1 MPASWW
7 THQRSCWTWMLIFSP
22 AIFSTT
28 CSVWVLECLC
38 TCFCSEVGKQSGF
51 STWRLQTTQSWQ
63 ASPWLM
69 KRFISFSMICFVL
82 HLYFLP
88 SFERHGLVVDGVQ
101 EEVMD
106 DFLRNKSTSDYVFLL
121 CCTSSSS
128 WGGTLKRESWEIWYL
143 LHNKSM
149 SKKPQGSY
157 FHLILFCSPSL
168 KSLSSSS
175 PTTSRGLMKAL
186 PLFRG
191 SRATRTK
198 VASVH
203 LAMKDTKLIQT
214 NVAIAQDSRHGPPTS
229 STAHQPAGPTADW
242 TQQSCCPPTW
252 CARTSGCRSP
262 PCKELQSLEQTN
274 IWNMEYGWQWCQL
287 QVFTSKLQ

>member
-1 MPASWW
+1 MFCLSCEMSMYLFLFWGWQTIRFFNLASSNQ
-7 THQRSCWTWMLIFSP
+7 TELAGFTL
-22 AIFSTT
+22 
-28 CSVWVLECLC
+28 VD
-38 TCFCSEVGKQSGF
+38 GKIHLF
-51 STWRLQTTQSWQ
+51 
-63 ASPWLM
+63 
-69 KRFISFSMICFVL
+69 FYYMICASSVI
-82 HLYFLP
+82 FLP

-101 EEVMD
+101 EKVMD
-106 DFLRNKSTSDYVFLL
+106 DFLQKEKYEIMFFWTLY
-121 CCTSSSS
+121 TSSSS

-143 LHNKSM
+143 LHNTGM

-203 LAMKDTKLIQT
+203 LAKIT
-214 NVAIAQDSRHGPPTS
+214 N
-229 STAHQPAGPTADW
+229 
-242 TQQSCCPPTW
+242 
-252 CARTSGCRSP
+252 
-262 PCKELQSLEQTN
+262 
-274 IWNMEYGWQWCQL
+274 
-287 QVFTSKLQ
+287 